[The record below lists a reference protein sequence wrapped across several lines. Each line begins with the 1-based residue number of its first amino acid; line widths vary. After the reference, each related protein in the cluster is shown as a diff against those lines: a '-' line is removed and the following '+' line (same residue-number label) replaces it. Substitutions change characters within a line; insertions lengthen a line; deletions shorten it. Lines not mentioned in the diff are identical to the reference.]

1 MKYPVL
7 LPNIFD
13 HPFTYLS
20 NIKLKPGDY
29 VKVPFG
35 KKNIIGVIWDIFEE
49 KNKKEFKLKSIT
61 EKIEIARK
69 DIGIFKHLSSYLPL
83 RTPDQIFKIH
93 VRPHLDYCDVIYHIP
108 VKTREMSNF
117 DCSQTLQYLMKL
129 LESTQYQAALAVSGV
144 WKGTS
149 REIFRR
155 N

>member
-61 EKIEIARK
+61 EKIEIEPLSK
-69 DIGIFKHLSSYLPL
+69 NTINFLKWFSNYNLVPLGMCLKLHLINDENLKIKNDIDLLNYDSS
-83 RTPDQIFKIH
+83 
-93 VRPHLDYCDVIYHIP
+93 
-108 VKTREMSNF
+108 S
-117 DCSQTLQYLMKL
+117 
-129 LESTQYQAALAVSGV
+129 
-144 WKGTS
+144 
-149 REIFRR
+149 
-155 N
+155 